1 MGALSNLF
9 NDKHFCKKLWIFEC
23 IPMRKI
29 ILTLAVLFTSLMA
42 VAQQN
47 EFCGLRNI
55 SFIEGERLYFK
66 VYYNM
71 GRIWVGAGEATF
83 NVTGEDMNGRR
94 VYHIIGDGKTMKSYE
109 WFYKVRDRYESYID
123 AGTLLPVRFIRNVNE
138 GGFKIYNNVT
148 FNQNIGQAVTTN
160 GIFNVPKCVQD
171 VLSAIY
177 YARNIDY
184 NKYQPGAKIPF
195 TMFLDDKV
203 YNLYIRYLGKE
214 QIQTRYGTFNTIKIT
229 PLLIEGT
236 IFKGGEKMAVWV
248 TDDNNHLP
256 VRVDSPILVGS
267 VKVDL
272 MGYENLRNA
281 LTSLVSK
288 KK

>member
-1 MGALSNLF
+1 
-9 NDKHFCKKLWIFEC
+9 
-23 IPMRKI
+23 MRKLLLALI
-29 ILTLAVLFTSLMA
+29 VFLTFFPAG
-42 VAQQN
+42 AQQN
-47 EFCGLRNI
+47 DFCGLRNI
-55 SFIEGERLYFK
+55 AFLEGERLYFK

-71 GRIWVGAGEATF
+71 GRIWVGAGEASF
-83 NVTGEDMNGRR
+83 NVKGEDLNGRR
-94 VYHIIGDGKTMKSYE
+94 VYHIIGDGKTLKSYE
-109 WFYKVRDRYESYID
+109 WFYKVRDRYETYID

-138 GGFKIYNNVT
+138 GGFRIYNNVV

-160 GIFNVPKCVQD
+160 GVFPVPKCVQD

-184 NKYQPGAKIPF
+184 NRYQPGAKIPF

-203 YNLYIRYLGKE
+203 YNLYIRYIGKARIE
-214 QIQTRYGTFNTIKIT
+214 TRYGTFNTIKIS

-272 MGYENLRNA
+272 MGFDRLRNP

-288 KK
+288 R